1 MNEQMNEQIY
11 NKMNLLKK
19 AFIILLAF
27 DFIGL
32 VLASATIF
40 PTFKQLSGYG
50 TLMLVIA
57 SIIVAVIIAIMLF
70 EILAKVFLI
79 RSTSST
85 FDWSSGRKGY
95 LTVAKFLLFFNLLTI
110 VVNVLSIG
118 GEGATLLNQGRLY
131 LEILLSII
139 EAIAAFLYLRTVK
152 KLNMA

>member
-1 MNEQMNEQIY
+1 MNEQIN

-19 AFIILLAF
+19 VFIILLAF

-32 VLASATIF
+32 VLASTTLF

-57 SIIVAVIIAIMLF
+57 SIIVAVIVAIMLF
-70 EILAKVFLI
+70 EILAKFFLI

-95 LTVAKFLLFFNLLTI
+95 LTVAKLLFLFNLLTI
-110 VVNVLSIG
+110 IVNILSIG

-139 EAIAAFLYLRTVK
+139 EVIAAFLYLRTIK
-152 KLNMA
+152 KLITA

>member
-1 MNEQMNEQIY
+1 MNEQIN
-11 NKMNLLKK
+11 NKMHLLKK
-19 AFIILLAF
+19 AFIVLLAF

-32 VLASATIF
+32 VLTSAALF

-57 SIIVAVIIAIMLF
+57 SIIVAVIVVIMLF
-70 EILAKVFLI
+70 EILAKFFLI

-95 LTVAKFLLFFNLLTI
+95 LTVAKLLFLFNLLTI
-110 VVNVLSIG
+110 IVNVLSIG
-118 GEGATLLNQGRLY
+118 GEGATLFNQGRLY

-139 EAIAAFLYLRTVK
+139 EAIVAFLYLRTVK
-152 KLNMA
+152 KFNIA